1 LGRQGRLLRA
11 LSLRRGRKRLQQAR
25 KALEVLARVMDLSD
39 PATSEHSREIAAL
52 VPQVGRM
59 LGIRGDA
66 AAELEL
72 AARFHDIGK
81 VAVPEQVLR
90 KPGPL
95 DDHEWQLM
103 ACHVEWGAEL
113 LRHLPECETIAR
125 IVRHHHERY
134 DGGGYPDGLKGQQIP
149 LASRVITVCDAY
161 GAMISDRPYR
171 RALPRRDALNELR
184 DGAGEQFDPAAVA
197 AVLSAVN
204 GAAVE
209 RDLVPG

>member
-1 LGRQGRLLRA
+1 
-11 LSLRRGRKRLQQAR
+11 
-25 KALEVLARVMDLSD
+25 MDLSD
-39 PATSEHSREIAAL
+39 PATSEHSRDIAGL
-52 VPQVGRM
+52 VPKVAHK
-59 LGIRGDA
+59 LGIRGEA

-81 VAVPEQVLR
+81 VAVPDEVLR

-95 DDHEWQLM
+95 DDKEWQLM

-113 LRHLPECETIAR
+113 LRHLPECETIAE

-134 DGGGYPDGLKGQQIP
+134 DGGGYPDGLRGQEIP

-161 GAMISDRPYR
+161 GAMISNRPYR

-197 AVLSAVN
+197 AVLSVADAVTADADMVA
-204 GAAVE
+204 G
-209 RDLVPG
+209 

>member
-1 LGRQGRLLRA
+1 
-11 LSLRRGRKRLQQAR
+11 
-25 KALEVLARVMDLSD
+25 MDLSD
-39 PATSEHSREIAAL
+39 PATSEHSRDIADL
-52 VPQVGRM
+52 VPEVGKIM
-59 LGIRGDA
+59 GVRGNA

-81 VAVPEQVLR
+81 VAVPEEVLR

-95 DDHEWQLM
+95 DDGEWQLM

-113 LRHLPECETIAR
+113 LKHLPECEDIAR

-134 DGGGYPDGLKGQQIP
+134 DGGGYPDGLKGEDIP
-149 LASRVITVCDAY
+149 LASRIITVCDAY

-171 RALPRRDALNELR
+171 RALPRRHALNELR

-197 AVLSAVN
+197 AVLSLTDGSPATTEPVS
-204 GAAVE
+204 G
-209 RDLVPG
+209 

>member
-1 LGRQGRLLRA
+1 
-11 LSLRRGRKRLQQAR
+11 
-25 KALEVLARVMDLSD
+25 MDLSD
-39 PATSEHSREIAAL
+39 PATSEHSREIAGL
-52 VPQVGRM
+52 VPQVGRV
-59 LGIRGDA
+59 LGIRGGA
-66 AAELEL
+66 AQELEL

-81 VAVPEQVLR
+81 VAVPDEVLR

-95 DDHEWQLM
+95 DDYEWQLM

-113 LRHLPECETIAR
+113 LRHLPECETIAE

-149 LASRVITVCDAY
+149 LASRIITVCDAY

-197 AVLSAVN
+197 AVLTAVE
-204 GAAVE
+204 GAAAE
-209 RDLVPG
+209 RDLIAG

>member
-1 LGRQGRLLRA
+1 MGRQGRWLRA
-11 LSLRRGRKRLQQAR
+11 FGSRRGRKRVDQAR
-25 KALEVLARVMDLSD
+25 KALEILGRVMELSD
-39 PATSEHSREIAAL
+39 PDTSEHSRDIAGLA
-52 VPQVGRM
+52 PRVGRM

-66 AAELEL
+66 AEELEL

-81 VAVPEQVLR
+81 VAVPEEVLR

-95 DDHEWQLM
+95 DDQEWQLM

-134 DGGGYPDGLKGQQIP
+134 DGGGYPDGLRGEQIP

-197 AVLSAVN
+197 AVLSVAD
-204 GAAVE
+204 GATADA
-209 RDLVPG
+209 DLVAG

>member
-1 LGRQGRLLRA
+1 LGRQGRWLQA
-11 LSLRRGRKRLQQAR
+11 FWLRRGRKRLDKAR
-25 KALEVLARVMDLSD
+25 QALEVLARVMDLSD
-39 PATSEHSREIAAL
+39 PATSEHSRDIAGL
-52 VPQVGRM
+52 VPRVGSL
-59 LGIRGDA
+59 LGIRGEA
-66 AAELEL
+66 ADELEL

-81 VAVPEQVLR
+81 VAVPEEVLR

-95 DDHEWQLM
+95 DDQEWQLM

-134 DGGGYPDGLKGQQIP
+134 DGGGYPDGLRGEQIP
-149 LASRVITVCDAY
+149 LPSRIITVCDAY

-197 AVLSAVN
+197 AVLSVTD
-204 GAAVE
+204 GVAAE
-209 RDLVPG
+209 PDLVSR

>member
-1 LGRQGRLLRA
+1 MGRQGRWLQRLRPRGG
-11 LSLRRGRKRLQQAR
+11 RRRLEKAR
-25 KALEVLARVMDLSD
+25 KALDVLARVMDLSD
-39 PATSEHSREIAAL
+39 PDTSEHSRDIAGL
-52 VPQVGRM
+52 VPRVGKL
-59 LGIRGDA
+59 LGIRGEA

-81 VAVPEQVLR
+81 VAVPEEVLR

-95 DDHEWQLM
+95 DDREWQLM

-113 LRHLPECETIAR
+113 LRHLPECETIAQ

-149 LASRVITVCDAY
+149 LASRIITVCDAY

-197 AVLSAVN
+197 AVLSVAD
-204 GAAVE
+204 GAATE
-209 RDLVPG
+209 RDLVAG